1 MVTGLVHIVGAG
13 VAGLSCA
20 VELAA
25 SGTPVTLYEAA
36 GTAGGRC
43 RSWHDA
49 VLDRTI
55 DNGNHLLLSGNSA
68 ALEYLRRIGAAD
80 ELAGPPEAVLPFL
93 DLATGERWALRPNGG
108 RIPWWLFAP
117 LRRVPGAGAVVHLR
131 GLAAL
136 ARAPAEAT
144 VVDALGRNAL
154 YRRLWEPLAVAV
166 TNTPAANAS
175 ARLLWRAV
183 AETLG
188 GGGQACRPLV
198 AGNGL
203 GAAFVDP
210 ARRLLKGH
218 GAEIRLGERLRAA
231 SAEGERLSVL
241 HFADTDVP
249 LAPGD
254 AAVLAV
260 PPWSATEILPGLA
273 APDRH
278 HSIVNAH
285 FLLPETVS
293 LPGGAP
299 LLGLV
304 GGTAQWLFARGDVV
318 SVTVSAADALA
329 EHDTETIAELLWRD
343 VAAALNLDGDTV
355 PPHRIVKEKRATFA
369 QTPAQAARR
378 PGTRTQQANLFL
390 AGDWTG
396 TGLPATIEGAIRS
409 GQAAAR
415 AAREFMPRHWNPA
428 TPCAT

>member
-210 ARRLLKGH
+210 SAKGC
-218 GAEIRLGERLRAA
+218 APSPRKA
-231 SAEGERLSVL
+231 SACPSCTSPTRMCRSRRVM
-241 HFADTDVP
+241 
-249 LAPGD
+249 
-254 AAVLAV
+254 
-260 PPWSATEILPGLA
+260 
-273 APDRH
+273 R
-278 HSIVNAH
+278 
-285 FLLPETVS
+285 
-293 LPGGAP
+293 
-299 LLGLV
+299 
-304 GGTAQWLFARGDVV
+304 RC
-318 SVTVSAADALA
+318 
-329 EHDTETIAELLWRD
+329 WRS
-343 VAAALNLDGDTV
+343 
-355 PPHRIVKEKRATFA
+355 
-369 QTPAQAARR
+369 R
-378 PGTRTQQANLFL
+378 PGRRRRSCRTSRHR
-390 AGDWTG
+390 TG
-396 TGLPATIEGAIRS
+396 T
-409 GQAAAR
+409 
-415 AAREFMPRHWNPA
+415 MPSS
-428 TPCAT
+428 TPISFCRKR